1 MQKKKKTSV
10 NVITKKLPNMSY
22 MPIHLSRAVLKK
34 LKEISPL
41 KICYMS
47 QVWILFEMETKF
59 CLVVFDCSREDFEI
73 F

>member
-1 MQKKKKTSV
+1 MQKKKLVLMLLLEITQHVLHAHSSIKGSV
-10 NVITKKLPNMSY
+10 EGV
-22 MPIHLSRAVLKK
+22 
-34 LKEISPL
+34 KEISPL

-47 QVWILFEMETKF
+47 QVWFCLRWRQNF